1 MSCLTWFSEMT
12 IPRTYDDP
20 RQTMKVTLIDVESY
34 RGFRIGYA
42 VGLHGFRAA
51 WRSSLVPK
59 WIIGGGSPLF

>member
-1 MSCLTWFSEMT
+1 
-12 IPRTYDDP
+12 
-20 RQTMKVTLIDVESY
+20 MKVTLIDVESY